1 MEPSFWFLIFLIVY
15 CYFGYPLILG
25 LLARWG
31 RPVRKGDDLPPV
43 SLVISVHNEEDVIH
57 AKLKNLL
64 SLDYPRDKLEILIG
78 SDGSSDQTDTII
90 ASLRDPR
97 VKLFAN
103 PQRRGKMTTINELVQ
118 RAGNGIIVFADAR
131 QLFDDDAV
139 KKLVAN
145 FADETVGCVSG
156 ELMLSKKENPTSQG
170 INLYWNYEK
179 WLRSRESR
187 IHSMLGATGAIYAIR
202 KELFTPVPSN
212 IVLDDMYVPLKIV
225 EKGYRAIFDETAKAY
240 DEVAESSREE
250 HTRKARTL
258 FGNYQI
264 FGVFLNLFNPF
275 RSPVAIQLFSH
286 KFLRVVVP
294 FLMIAVFLLNLGLLH
309 KDLYRP
315 VFVLQLLF
323 YAMAVLGCLS
333 RHEKYGIFRAV
344 SKVCYVPYVFCL
356 LNFSALAGFFKFAGA
371 RQDIAWQKARKQK

>member
-1 MEPSFWFLIFLIVY
+1 MELSFWFLIFLIVY

-43 SLVISVHNEEDVIH
+43 SLVISVHNEEDVIR
-57 AKLKNLL
+57 AKLENLL

-103 PQRRGKMTTINELVQ
+103 PERRGKMVTINELVQ

-179 WLRSRESR
+179 WLRGRESR

-202 KELFTPVPSN
+202 KELFTPVPAN

-240 DEVAESSREE
+240 DEIAESAREE

-264 FGVFLNLFNPF
+264 FGLFLNLFNPF

-294 FLMIAVFLLNLGLLH
+294 FLMVAVFFLNLGLLQ
-309 KDLYRP
+309 KNLYLP

-371 RQDIAWQKARKQK
+371 RQGIAWQKARKQK